1 MYGESIGVL
10 RIELAHL
17 LGQYHVSHRIDRDL
31 ARAYS
36 GPGVVDTRGE
46 VVALIRSFRH
56 SVLTWCYQAM
66 VHGDPNPKAEHSAN
80 LLEPP
85 DRLRQSL
92 GRVVAKNPAPLPRL
106 EQLTTHQP
114 VAVLESW
121 RQAAKTTAIAEHDLA
136 HGTGD
141 GRLSHR
147 EWLTLVGDVADITRA
162 LLILDKRYRHVSE
175 WETLRGLR
183 LLDGYLDDCVVHVC
197 ERSGKLDSNL
207 DWRGWQPLDPEVSP
221 NAEPIVHVIAAERR
235 LLNSL
240 GSVPSMANL
249 RHLMTSQREVSHLA
263 ALRTGDHDR
272 ELANR
277 FHRREHAYGSLL
289 RASRTAAG
297 LLGTGAEATRHSA
310 DAVDRLV
317 SISAVSPIP
326 LGSLHELDTLFRQVD
341 NALCAAIEEGFSA
354 RLYFVRRA
362 LPRIDPTDGH
372 LTHQARELFDPL
384 QCKGHTPLITIARRY
399 LRTNPV
405 RTAAPSITAMTR
417 ADFHAAI
424 NQRRSRGSAIS
435 L

>member
-1 MYGESIGVL
+1 MYGENIGLL
-10 RIELAHL
+10 RTELAHL
-17 LGQYHVSHRIDRDL
+17 LRQYHVSHRIDRDL
-31 ARAYS
+31 TRAYP
-36 GPGVVDTRGE
+36 GPGVVDSRGE
-46 VVALIRSFRH
+46 VVALIRSYRH
-56 SVLTWCYQAM
+56 SVLIWCYQAM
-66 VHGDPNPKAEHSAN
+66 AHGDPNPKAEHSAN
-80 LLEPP
+80 LLEPS

-121 RQAAKTTAIAEHDLA
+121 RQAAKMTALAEHDLG
-136 HGTGD
+136 HGIGD
-141 GRLSHR
+141 GLLSHR
-147 EWLTLVGDVADITRA
+147 EWLTLVGDVADVTRA
-162 LLILDKRYRHVSE
+162 LLILDKRYRHLPD
-175 WETLRGLR
+175 WATLQGIR
-183 LLDGYLDDCVVHVC
+183 LLDRYLDDCVVHVR

-207 DWRGWQPLDPEVSP
+207 DWRGWRPPAPEVPPS
-221 NAEPIVHVIAAERR
+221 AEPIDHVIAAERR

-249 RHLMTSQREVSHLA
+249 RHLLTSQREVSHLA
-263 ALRTGDHDR
+263 AIRTRDHDR
-272 ELANR
+272 ELANC

-310 DAVDRLV
+310 DAVNRLV
-317 SISAVSPIP
+317 SISAAAPIP
-326 LGSLHELDTLFRQVD
+326 VGSLHDLATTFRQVD
-341 NALCAAIEEGFSA
+341 NALFAAIEEGFGA

-384 QCKGHTPLITIARRY
+384 QRAGRTPLITIARRY

-405 RTAAPSITAMTR
+405 RTAAPNDTAITR
-417 ADFHAAI
+417 AAFHNAI
-424 NQRRSRGSAIS
+424 AQRRQHGSTV
-435 L
+435 LR

>member
-1 MYGESIGVL
+1 MYGENIGHL
-10 RIELAHL
+10 RTELAHL
-17 LGQYHVSHRIDRDL
+17 LRQYHVSHRIDRDL
-31 ARAYS
+31 ARAYPS
-36 GPGVVDTRGE
+36 PGVVNSRAE
-46 VVALIRSFRH
+46 VVALIRGYRH
-56 SVLTWCYQAM
+56 GVLTWCYQAM

-80 LLEPP
+80 LLDPP

-92 GRVVAKNPAPLPRL
+92 GRIATKNPAPLPRL

-121 RQAAKTTAIAEHDLA
+121 RQAAKMAALAEHDLA

-141 GRLSHR
+141 GLLSHR
-147 EWLTLVGDVADITRA
+147 EWLTLVGDVADVTTA
-162 LLILDKRYRHVSE
+162 LLILDKRYRHLPE
-175 WETLRGLR
+175 WEALRGIR
-183 LLDGYLDDCVVHVC
+183 LLDRYLDDCVVHVR

-207 DWRGWQPLDPEVSP
+207 DWRGWHPPDPEVPLS
-221 NAEPIVHVIAAERR
+221 AEPIDHVIAAERR

-240 GSVPSMANL
+240 SSVPSMANL
-249 RHLMTSQREVSHLA
+249 RHLLTSQREVSHLA

-297 LLGTGAEATRHSA
+297 LLGTGAEATRRSA
-310 DAVDRLV
+310 DAVNRLV

-384 QCKGHTPLITIARRY
+384 QREGRTPLITIAQRY

-405 RTAAPSITAMTR
+405 RPAAPNNTAITR

-424 NQRRSRGSAIS
+424 KQRRSRGGAIS

>member
-1 MYGESIGVL
+1 MYGENIGLL
-10 RIELAHL
+10 RTELAHL
-17 LGQYHVSHRIDRDL
+17 LRQYHVSHRIDRDL
-31 ARAYS
+31 ARAYP
-36 GPGVVDTRGE
+36 GPGVANTRGE
-46 VVALIRSFRH
+46 VVALIRSFRR

-66 VHGDPNPKAEHSAN
+66 AHGDPNPKAEHSAN

-92 GRVVAKNPAPLPRL
+92 GRVVVKNPAPLPRL
-106 EQLTTHQP
+106 AQLTTHQP

-121 RQAAKTTAIAEHDLA
+121 RQTAKMTTLAEHDLA

-141 GRLSHR
+141 GILSHR

-162 LLILDKRYRHVSE
+162 LLILDKRYRHLPD
-175 WETLRGLR
+175 WEMLRGIR
-183 LLDGYLDDCVVHVC
+183 LLDRYLDDCVVHVR
-197 ERSGKLDSNL
+197 ERSCNLDSNL
-207 DWRGWQPLDPEVSP
+207 DWRGWRPPDPEVPP
-221 NAEPIVHVIAAERR
+221 NAEPIDHVIAAERR
-235 LLNSL
+235 LLNAL

-249 RHLMTSQREVSHLA
+249 RHLLTSQREVSHLA
-263 ALRTGDHDR
+263 AIRTRDQDR

-310 DAVDRLV
+310 AAVNRLV
-317 SISAVSPIP
+317 SISAASPISV
-326 LGSLHELDTLFRQVD
+326 GSLHDLGTLFRQVD
-341 NALCAAIEEGFSA
+341 NALCAAIEEGFGA

-384 QCKGHTPLITIARRY
+384 QREGRTPLITVARRY
-399 LRTNPV
+399 LRTDSI
-405 RTAAPSITAMTR
+405 RTTTPNNAVMTR
-417 ADFHAAI
+417 ADFSAAI
-424 NQRRSRGSAIS
+424 NQRRSSSAFS

>member
-10 RIELAHL
+10 RTELAHL
-17 LGQYHVSHRIDRDL
+17 LRQYHVGHRIDRDL
-31 ARAYS
+31 ASAYS
-36 GPGVVDTRGE
+36 SPSVVDSRGE
-46 VVALIRSFRH
+46 VVALIRSYRR
-56 SVLTWCYQAM
+56 SVLTWCHQAM

-92 GRVVAKNPAPLPRL
+92 GRVAAKNPAPLPRL

-121 RQAAKTTAIAEHDLA
+121 RQTAKATALAEHDLA

-141 GRLSHR
+141 GLLSHR

-162 LLILDKRYRHVSE
+162 LLILDKRYRHVPE
-175 WETLRGLR
+175 WETLRGIR
-183 LLDGYLDDCVVHVC
+183 LLDRYLEDCVLHVR
-197 ERSGKLDSNL
+197 ERSGTLDSNL
-207 DWRGWQPLDPEVSP
+207 DWRGWRPPDPEVPP

-249 RHLMTSQREVSHLA
+249 RHLLTSQREVSHLA
-263 ALRTGDHDR
+263 AIRTRDHDR

-289 RASRTAAG
+289 RASRTTAG

-310 DAVDRLV
+310 DAVNRLV
-317 SISAVSPIP
+317 SVSATSPIP
-326 LGSLHELDTLFRQVD
+326 VGSLHDLDTLFRQVD
-341 NALCAAIEEGFSA
+341 NALCAAIEDGFGA

-384 QCKGHTPLITIARRY
+384 QREGRTPLITIARRY
-399 LRTNPV
+399 LRTDPV
-405 RTAAPSITAMTR
+405 RTVAPGNTAITR
-417 ADFHAAI
+417 ADFRAAI
-424 NQRRSRGSAIS
+424 SQRRSHGAVTP
-435 L
+435 

>member
-1 MYGESIGVL
+1 MYGENIGLL
-10 RIELAHL
+10 RTELAHL
-17 LGQYHVSHRIDRDL
+17 LRQYHVSHRIDRDL
-31 ARAYS
+31 ARAYP
-36 GPGVVDTRGE
+36 GPGVVDSRGE

-56 SVLTWCYQAM
+56 SVLIWCYQAM
-66 VHGDPNPKAEHSAN
+66 AHGDPNPKAEHSAN

-92 GRVVAKNPAPLPRL
+92 GRVVAKNSASLPRL

-121 RQAAKTTAIAEHDLA
+121 RQAAKSTALAEHDLA
-136 HGTGD
+136 HGVGD

-162 LLILDKRYRHVSE
+162 LLILDKRYRHVPE
-175 WETLRGLR
+175 WEALRGLR
-183 LLDGYLDDCVVHVC
+183 LLDRYVDDCVVHVR
-197 ERSGKLDSNL
+197 ERSGKLDFNL
-207 DWRGWQPLDPEVSP
+207 DWRGWHPSEPDVEP

-249 RHLMTSQREVSHLA
+249 RHLLTSQREVSHLA
-263 ALRTGDHDR
+263 AIRTRDHDR

-277 FHRREHAYGSLL
+277 FQRREHAYGSLL

-297 LLGTGAEATRHSA
+297 LLGAGAEATRHSA
-310 DAVDRLV
+310 DAVNRLV
-317 SISAVSPIP
+317 SISAASPIP
-326 LGSLHELDTLFRQVD
+326 VGSLHDLATLFRQVD
-341 NALCAAIEEGFSA
+341 NALCTAIEEGFGA

-384 QCKGHTPLITIARRY
+384 QREGRTPLITIARRY
-399 LRTNPV
+399 LRTDPV
-405 RTAAPSITAMTR
+405 RKATPNNTGITR

-424 NQRRSRGSAIS
+424 AQRRSRGSTVS